1 MQISKFEDG
10 LRKELAALEAK
21 RPDVPLSVEYMLHDR
36 TVSAANLGKL
46 VGAMQVSPE
55 DAAQAGQRHAGTKLL
70 YNRLSDGVVFDLV
83 EQTPSTDGSYAP
95 YARIELSQQANG
107 QWQLNRFISS
117 LDPSGF
123 EKEQAKQYVDLTDHI
138 KDHYKQLGHATR
150 FAADFLTA
158 AVQGNFMW
166 DALVRA
172 DLHGHIDGIFE
183 DACKAE
189 ASRLSEGG
197 TPLAPYKSRDGH
209 YPGTFDYFADGATK
223 HDNRQSVAP
232 VQTNRR
238 P

>member
-10 LRKELAALEAK
+10 LRKELAALKAK
-21 RPDVPLSVEYMLHDR
+21 QPDVPLSVDYLLHDR
-36 TVSAANLGKL
+36 SVTATNLGKL
-46 VGAMQVSPE
+46 VSAMQTDPQ
-55 DAAQAGQRHAGTKLL
+55 DAAQSGQRHAGTKLL
-70 YNRLSDGVVFDLV
+70 YNRLSDGVVFDVV
-83 EQTPSTDGSYAP
+83 EQTPAADGSYAP
-95 YARIELSQQANG
+95 YARIELRQQANG
-107 QWQLNRFISS
+107 QWQLERFISS

-123 EKEQAKQYVDLTDHI
+123 EKEQSQQYVDLTDHV
-138 KDHYKQLGHATR
+138 KNHYKQPGHATR
-150 FAADFLTA
+150 FAADFLTS

-172 DLHGHIDGIFE
+172 DLLGRIDGIFE

-189 ASRLSEGG
+189 ANRLGDGG
-197 TPLAPYKSRDGH
+197 APLAPYKSRDGH